1 MSRSVIVWALILVIA
16 GTVAVALCVIT
27 APVVSADA
35 PRDFFDSP
43 YLLPAFLALAVLA
56 GLAGWFVPQVGVL
69 WGLLAAAPFYVSFAP
84 AVIKELREGGQG
96 LWPVGLLF
104 LVGLTLIP
112 LLAALTTSLVAR
124 ARG

>member
-1 MSRSVIVWALILVIA
+1 MSRSVIAWALILVIA
-16 GTVAVALCVIT
+16 GSVAVALCIAT
-27 APVVSADA
+27 APVASADA

-43 YLLPAFLALAVLA
+43 FLLPAFLVLAVLA

-69 WGLLAAAPFYVSFAP
+69 WGLVAAAPFYVSFAP

-112 LLAALTTSLVAR
+112 VAAALTTSLVVR